1 MSLQQLTIDNLGTKT
16 VELGGK
22 TITGGGSSTIDRQWL
37 SLTDCKGNYPDLA
50 TQISGLI
57 TSGEIRVTLEGLTL
71 TAANLLVL
79 KDMESTIINFTSDY
93 VEHAALAADV
103 SLNSISFPYAMYLIG
118 FKALSINGV
127 DTAVADYKQFDIMQT
142 TGGATATIFTATT
155 EATTTTYGMGTL
167 TANTVITKTIS
178 TQVITV
184 AGSVL
189 RFLVGDVGVTGK
201 QFNGILIAQ
210 FIRA

>member
-1 MSLQQLTIDNLGTKT
+1 
-16 VELGGK
+16 
-22 TITGGGSSTIDRQWL
+22 
-37 SLTDCKGNYPDLA
+37 
-50 TQISGLI
+50 
-57 TSGEIRVTLEGLTL
+57 
-71 TAANLLVL
+71 
-79 KDMESTIINFTSDY
+79 
-93 VEHAALAADV
+93 
-103 SLNSISFPYAMYLIG
+103 
-118 FKALSINGV
+118 
-127 DTAVADYKQFDIMQT
+127 
-142 TGGATATIFTATT
+142 
-155 EATTTTYGMGTL
+155 MGTL